1 MNKQNKVL
9 MTIVLSLCVGILDS
23 TMSFADQPKSPK
35 TQGGFGNL
43 DASQFKLDMILA
55 QRGDPDAQYH
65 VGNAYEE
72 GRGTQK
78 SLSQAFEWY
87 NKAAQQN
94 QYEAE
99 YKLGY
104 LFENGMGVR
113 QDYKKAMEW
122 YKRAAENSCSQVRDR
137 LNQQAYD
144 HRKEEM
150 KRSLTSMKVE
160 QDQRAKELHEK
171 EQREKDQREK
181 DLREKEQR
189 ERKLV
194 EERAKQEAA
203 RKQQAS
209 VQKKKMVMASA
220 ERVTITD
227 ISDVVLK
234 NKWNNGSV
242 PADYLPSDSTHCLRS
257 SGSEIICFSDEKQ
270 RVIAGQQVTF
280 TTKATLSDFKTDG
293 SFQVKYNYNAVQVG
307 KASSPGVSVD
317 PNGLKLVQGW
327 QEPTLSLACRTADRV
342 NLYCSRGNVRLHY
355 HH

>member
-1 MNKQNKVL
+1 MNKQSKVL
-9 MTIVLSLCVGILDS
+9 MAIALSLCVGMLDS
-23 TMSFADQPKSPK
+23 AIAFADEGKSPK
-35 TQGGFGNL
+35 SQGGFGNL

-78 SLSQAFEWY
+78 NLKQAFEWY
-87 NKAAQQN
+87 SKAAQQN

-99 YKLGY
+99 YKLGSLY
-104 LFENGMGVR
+104 ENGMGVR

-150 KRSLTSMKVE
+150 KRSLATMKVE
-160 QDQRAKELHEK
+160 QEQRDKEQRAKELRDK
-171 EQREKDQREK
+171 EQQ
-181 DLREKEQR
+181 EKEQR
-189 ERKLV
+189 ERERKTA
-194 EERAKQEAA
+194 EERARQEAA
-203 RKQQAS
+203 RKQQAT
-209 VQKKKMVMASA
+209 VQKKKIVMASA

-234 NKWNNGSV
+234 NKWSNGSV
-242 PADYLPSDSTHCLRS
+242 PADYLPSDSTHCLRA
-257 SGSEIICFSDEKQ
+257 SGSEIVCFSDEKQ

-307 KASSPGVSVD
+307 KASSPGISVD
-317 PNGLKLVQGW
+317 PNGLKLAQGW
-327 QEPTLSLACRTADRV
+327 QEPPLSMVCRTADRV
-342 NLYCSRGNVRLHY
+342 NLYCSRGNIKLHY